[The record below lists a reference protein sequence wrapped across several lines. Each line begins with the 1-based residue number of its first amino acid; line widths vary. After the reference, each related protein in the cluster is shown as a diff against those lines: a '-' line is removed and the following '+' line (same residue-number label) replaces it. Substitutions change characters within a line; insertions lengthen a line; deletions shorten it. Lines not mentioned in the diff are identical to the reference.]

1 MPWRWL
7 HLDVQTRAPNK
18 PAGSEAVK
26 AVKTDAVR
34 QESVRRTLDVVGTL
48 AAEDQV
54 SVSSEVDGVVRRVLA
69 DLGDRVASGQTLVEI
84 DREKLQY
91 NLDQQRAA
99 HARALTKY
107 GASDSGHLPRVED
120 TPDVRRA
127 AAELEQ
133 ARQGFERASALHK
146 RQLISQQLLDDADT
160 TLRLKRAAYDAA
172 LQEVRNL
179 QTDIDASAAAMK
191 LAERQL
197 RDASIRAPFD
207 GYIQQ
212 RMVSLGELVKAQMPV
227 MTVVRVDPLKLRSE
241 IPERMAPWVKV
252 GQPLTLRVDAFPDR
266 SFAATVSR
274 ISPAVTTA
282 DAHVC
287 LRSARAECRGAV
299 EAGHVRPRAARDL
312 PCRTGDDDPVCRHA
326 VPLRRLPGVHRRGR
340 SAGGARAQDG
350 RPRRRP
356 HGDPRRT
363 GSHGS
368 GGGDG
373 RRYADRWDED
383 YGGGR
388 VAMLS
393 ELCVR
398 RPVFA
403 TMLVMSLVVL
413 GLFSFRDL
421 GVDLFPKA
429 DPAQVNVSL
438 RLPGAAPDEMTSAV
452 IMPMENALSG
462 IAGIDQMTANVN
474 TGGNA
479 NIQIRFV
486 LEADLEDAANAVR
499 EKVAGAMRTVPPETL
514 PPVVQKQDPD
524 ADPIMSVM
532 LSSKTASLRT
542 LTEIADKQVKRAL
555 ESVNGV
561 GAVTMN
567 GDRSREIHIVVD
579 VEKLNAHGL
588 SIDQVVN
595 AIRQENVEIPGGT
608 LEQGKWEVGLRT
620 LGRIEATEQ
629 FNNVIVATVN
639 GVPLR
644 VSDIGYAE
652 DSVKK
657 VATSLYMADGS
668 PGVQLDIRRAS
679 GENTITVIEGVKERL
694 QTVRQTLPPDVT
706 LTVPTDDSRF
716 IYASIASLE
725 EHLIWGSLL
734 ASLVVLFFIRNLR
747 AVIIASVAIPAS
759 IIATFTLMRAMDFTL
774 NNMTLLALTLA
785 VGIVIDDAIVV
796 LENIFRYI
804 EEKQYAP
811 FDAAIQGTREV
822 ALPVMATTLSL
833 IVIFL
838 PVAFMTGYA
847 RRFIYPFGWT
857 MAFAILVSMVVS
869 FTLTPMLSSRWLKAS
884 PAGTGEEDTKHHR
897 LFRALDRWY
906 TASLRWTLAHPMRII
921 GISIAVVALAFP
933 LNRMVGRT
941 FVPAEDMNE
950 FTVHADTPQGTSIEG
965 TTEIARNV
973 VKEIGELEGVSQVAY
988 IAGAD
993 RYTHFHILFYLQPS
1007 NERKATHVQIMTQ
1020 VRRVLARHPAYAAS
1034 IVGRNPLGGGGN
1046 FQLQS
1051 SLLGP
1056 DLKTL
1061 YEYSQRI
1068 VEKAKQTPS
1077 LVDAKSDYSDA
1088 SPEVQVA
1095 VDRSRAAD
1103 LGVRMATI
1111 GNTLRL
1117 MVAGDDEITTY
1128 REAGEQY
1135 PVTVRVLESQ
1145 RRDINMIGKLTVTSA
1160 SGQPVRIDNIAR
1172 LERGFGPTRITR
1184 SNRQYAIN
1192 MNADTAPGHALDESS
1207 GDLRRII
1214 TEAKLPPG
1222 YTFQMRGQTQNLDET
1237 TDNLILAI
1245 ALASIFVYMVLA
1257 AQFESFVQP
1266 LVIMTVLPLS
1276 VPFALFTIWATGRT
1290 LNLWSALGILLL
1302 FGIVKKNSILQVD
1315 YTNVLRARGVPRD
1328 QAIVDACRTRL
1339 RPILMTTLAIIFGL
1353 LPTALGV
1360 GIGGAQRSAIAV
1372 TIIGAQSLCLFL
1384 TLLLVPAAYVKLD
1397 ALEQSL
1403 ANQRLSAWLSKVRVL
1418 GLGRRATTEG

>member
-1 MPWRWL
+1 
-7 HLDVQTRAPNK
+7 
-18 PAGSEAVK
+18 
-26 AVKTDAVR
+26 
-34 QESVRRTLDVVGTL
+34 
-48 AAEDQV
+48 
-54 SVSSEVDGVVRRVLA
+54 
-69 DLGDRVASGQTLVEI
+69 
-84 DREKLQY
+84 
-91 NLDQQRAA
+91 
-99 HARALTKY
+99 
-107 GASDSGHLPRVED
+107 
-120 TPDVRRA
+120 
-127 AAELEQ
+127 
-133 ARQGFERASALHK
+133 
-146 RQLISQQLLDDADT
+146 
-160 TLRLKRAAYDAA
+160 
-172 LQEVRNL
+172 
-179 QTDIDASAAAMK
+179 
-191 LAERQL
+191 
-197 RDASIRAPFD
+197 
-207 GYIQQ
+207 
-212 RMVSLGELVKAQMPV
+212 
-227 MTVVRVDPLKLRSE
+227 
-241 IPERMAPWVKV
+241 
-252 GQPLTLRVDAFPDR
+252 
-266 SFAATVSR
+266 
-274 ISPAVTTA
+274 
-282 DAHVC
+282 
-287 LRSARAECRGAV
+287 
-299 EAGHVRPRAARDL
+299 
-312 PCRTGDDDPVCRHA
+312 
-326 VPLRRLPGVHRRGR
+326 
-340 SAGGARAQDG
+340 
-350 RPRRRP
+350 
-356 HGDPRRT
+356 
-363 GSHGS
+363 
-368 GGGDG
+368 
-373 RRYADRWDED
+373 
-383 YGGGR
+383 
-388 VAMLS
+388 MLS

-413 GLFSFRDL
+413 GVFSFRDL

-438 RLPGAAPDEMTSAV
+438 RLPGASPDEMTSAV

-524 ADPIMSVM
+524 ADPIMSIM

-567 GDRSREIHIVVD
+567 GDRSREVHIVVD

-595 AIRQENVEIPGGT
+595 AVRQENVEIPGGT

-639 GVPLR
+639 SVPLR

-679 GENTITVIEGVKERL
+679 GENTITVIEGVKEKL

-706 LTVPTDDSRF
+706 LTIPTDDSRF

-804 EEKQYAP
+804 EEKQRSP
-811 FDAAIQGTREV
+811 FDAAIEGTREV

-847 RRFIYPFGWT
+847 RRFIYPFGLT
-857 MAFAILVSMVVS
+857 MAFAILVSMIVS
-869 FTLTPMLSSRWLKAS
+869 FTLTPMLSSRWLKATDV
-884 PAGTGEEDTKHHR
+884 GTEEDTKHHR

-906 TASLRWTLAHPMRII
+906 SASLRWTLAHPMWII
-921 GISIAVVALAFP
+921 GVSAALVALTVP
-933 LNRMVGRT
+933 LNSMVGRT

-965 TTEIARNV
+965 TAEIARNL
-973 VKEIGELEGVSQVAY
+973 VKEIGELEGVSQLSY

-993 RYTHFHILFYLQPS
+993 RYTHFHLLFYLQPS
-1007 NERKATHVQIMTQ
+1007 NERKVTQSEIMTQ

-1046 FQLQS
+1046 FQLQAA
-1051 SLLGP
+1051 LLGP

-1061 YEYSQRI
+1061 YEYSQRV
-1068 VEKAKQTPS
+1068 VEKAKATPS

-1135 PVTVRVLESQ
+1135 PVTVRVLENQ
-1145 RRDINMIGKLTVTSA
+1145 RRDINMVGKLTVNSTT
-1160 SGQPVRIDNIAR
+1160 GQPVRIDNIAR

-1192 MNADTAPGHALDESS
+1192 LNADTAPGHALDESS

-1266 LVIMTVLPLS
+1266 LIIMTVLPLS
-1276 VPFALFTIWATGRT
+1276 VPFALFTILATGRT

-1328 QAIVDACRTRL
+1328 EAIVDACRTRL

-1403 ANQRLSAWLSKVRVL
+1403 ANQRLSAWLSKVRA
-1418 GLGRRATTEG
+1418 LGRRTSTAGARN

>member
-1 MPWRWL
+1 
-7 HLDVQTRAPNK
+7 
-18 PAGSEAVK
+18 
-26 AVKTDAVR
+26 
-34 QESVRRTLDVVGTL
+34 
-48 AAEDQV
+48 
-54 SVSSEVDGVVRRVLA
+54 
-69 DLGDRVASGQTLVEI
+69 
-84 DREKLQY
+84 
-91 NLDQQRAA
+91 
-99 HARALTKY
+99 
-107 GASDSGHLPRVED
+107 
-120 TPDVRRA
+120 
-127 AAELEQ
+127 
-133 ARQGFERASALHK
+133 
-146 RQLISQQLLDDADT
+146 
-160 TLRLKRAAYDAA
+160 
-172 LQEVRNL
+172 
-179 QTDIDASAAAMK
+179 
-191 LAERQL
+191 
-197 RDASIRAPFD
+197 
-207 GYIQQ
+207 
-212 RMVSLGELVKAQMPV
+212 
-227 MTVVRVDPLKLRSE
+227 
-241 IPERMAPWVKV
+241 
-252 GQPLTLRVDAFPDR
+252 
-266 SFAATVSR
+266 
-274 ISPAVTTA
+274 
-282 DAHVC
+282 
-287 LRSARAECRGAV
+287 
-299 EAGHVRPRAARDL
+299 
-312 PCRTGDDDPVCRHA
+312 
-326 VPLRRLPGVHRRGR
+326 
-340 SAGGARAQDG
+340 
-350 RPRRRP
+350 
-356 HGDPRRT
+356 
-363 GSHGS
+363 
-368 GGGDG
+368 
-373 RRYADRWDED
+373 
-383 YGGGR
+383 
-388 VAMLS
+388 MLS

-403 TMLVMSLVVL
+403 TMLVSSLVVL

-429 DPAQVNVSL
+429 DPAQVNVQL
-438 RLPGAAPDEMTSAV
+438 RLPGASPDEMTSAV

-474 TGGNA
+474 TGGVA

-486 LEADLEDAANAVR
+486 LEVDLEDAANAVR
-499 EKVAGAMRTVPPETL
+499 EKVAGAMRNVPPETL

-524 ADPIMSVM
+524 ADPIMSVL
-532 LSSKTASLRT
+532 LSSRSASLRT
-542 LTEIADKQVKRAL
+542 LTEIADKQVKRAI
-555 ESVNGV
+555 EAVNGV

-588 SIDQVVN
+588 SIDQVAE

-620 LGRIEATEQ
+620 LGRIQATEQ
-629 FNNVIVATVN
+629 FNNIIVATVN

-652 DSVKK
+652 DGVKK
-657 VATSLYMADGS
+657 TATSLHLADGS
-668 PGVQLDIRRAS
+668 PGVQLDVRRAS
-679 GENTITVIEGVKERL
+679 GENTIRVIEGVKQRL
-694 QTVRQTLPPDVT
+694 EEIRQTLPPDVT

-734 ASLVVLFFIRNLR
+734 ASVVVFFFIRNLR

-759 IIATFTLMRAMDFTL
+759 IISTFTLMRAMDFTL

-804 EEKQYAP
+804 EEKQRSP
-811 FDAAIQGTREV
+811 FEAAIEGTREV

-833 IVIFL
+833 IVIFM

-847 RRFIYPFGWT
+847 RRFIYPFGLT
-857 MAFAILVSMVVS
+857 MAFSILVSMLVS
-869 FTLTPMLSSRWLKAS
+869 FTLTPMLSSRWLKLQHTD
-884 PAGTGEEDTKHHR
+884 GGEDTKHNR
-897 LFRALDRWY
+897 LFGALDRWY
-906 TASLRWTLAHPMRII
+906 SASLRWTLAHPSWIL
-921 GISIAVVALAFP
+921 GISAALVALTVP
-933 LNRMVGRT
+933 LNGMVGRT
-941 FVPAEDMNE
+941 FVPPEDMNE

-965 TTEIARNV
+965 TTEIARNLV
-973 VKEIGELEGVSQVAY
+973 QEIGQIDGVAQVAY
-988 IAGAD
+988 VAGAD
-993 RYTHFHILFYLQPS
+993 RYTHFHLYFYLKPS
-1007 NERKATHVQIMTQ
+1007 NERKATQTEIMTQ

-1046 FQLQS
+1046 FQLQA

-1056 DLKTL
+1056 DLETL
-1061 YEYSQRI
+1061 YKYSQKI
-1068 VEKAKQTPS
+1068 VERAKQTPS

-1095 VDRSRAAD
+1095 VDRARAAD

-1135 PVTVRVLESQ
+1135 PVTIRVLESQ
-1145 RRDINMIGKLTVTSA
+1145 RRDIDMIGKLTVSSA

-1184 SNRQYAIN
+1184 SNRQYSIN
-1192 MNADTAPGHALDESS
+1192 LNADTAPGYALDQSS
-1207 GDLRRII
+1207 ADLRRII
-1214 TEAKLPPG
+1214 QEVGMPPG
-1222 YTFQMRGQTQNLDET
+1222 YSFQMRGQTQNLDET
-1237 TDNLILAI
+1237 TNNLMLALL
-1245 ALASIFVYMVLA
+1245 LASIFVYMVLA

-1266 LVIMTVLPLS
+1266 LIIMTVLPLS
-1276 VPFALFTIWATGRT
+1276 IPFALFTIWATGRT

-1315 YTNVLRARGVPRD
+1315 YTNVLRSRGVPRD
-1328 QAIVDACRTRL
+1328 EAIVEACRTRL

-1353 LPTALGV
+1353 IPTALGV

-1397 ALEQSL
+1397 ALEYSL
-1403 ANQRLSAWLSKVRVL
+1403 ANQRISAWLAKMREL
-1418 GLGRRATTEG
+1418 ALGRRASPEGVSH